1 MHPNV
6 VRNRCLH
13 LATLF
18 AARAPAYYSHFPRIN
33 MKKRLCDYQKIV
45 QTWLG
50 YLRKV
55 PTNRPH
61 KRGLQGLQE
70 QV

>member
-1 MHPNV
+1 
-6 VRNRCLH
+6 
-13 LATLF
+13 
-18 AARAPAYYSHFPRIN
+18 